1 MLAIKQ
7 NLDLTSLFKEFKDI
21 FSWNLSDIPHISTN
35 IISLELKIDPMIK
48 QLTQN
53 RRTLGEDMRLV
64 VSQIG
69 SMKTTIYKF
78 SQGCSHPYMDGQ
90 SHPNEKYNEK

>member
-48 QLTQN
+48 QLT
-53 RRTLGEDMRLV
+53 
-64 VSQIG
+64 
-69 SMKTTIYKF
+69 
-78 SQGCSHPYMDGQ
+78 
-90 SHPNEKYNEK
+90 